1 MALDSGNGERLMK
14 KTERILVI
22 IPTYNEVENIEKLI
36 PIVLG
41 QYPTVEVLVVDD
53 GSPDGTADAVEHMAK
68 GTSRVHLLKRPGKSG
83 LGKAYIAGFRFALEH
98 GYDFVFEM
106 DADFSHDP
114 NEMPALVRAM
124 EHSDLAVGSRY
135 SQGVTV
141 IRWPMSRLLLS
152 YFANG
157 YARFVTRLP
166 LRDTTSGYKCFKRKV
181 LESIDWNRIHSD
193 GYAFQIEVNHK
204 AWKLGFRLA
213 EVPIIFVDRAVGQSK
228 MSSGIISEALWM
240 VWRLRFLSCF
250 GKL

>member
-1 MALDSGNGERLMK
+1 MPLDSGTGENLMK
-14 KTERILVI
+14 KTDRILVI

-41 QYPTVEVLVVDD
+41 QYPTVDVLVVDD

-68 GTSRVHLLKRPGKSG
+68 GTDRVHLLKRPGKAG
-83 LGKAYIAGFRFALEH
+83 LGKAYIEGFRFALEH
-98 GYDFVFEM
+98 GFDFVFEM

-114 NEMPALVRAM
+114 NEIPALLKAM

-135 SQGVTV
+135 IQGVTV

-152 YFANG
+152 YFANW
-157 YARFVTRLP
+157 YTRFVTRLP

-181 LESIDWNRIHSD
+181 LESIDWKQVHSD

-213 EVPIIFVDRAVGQSK
+213 EVPIIFADRAVGQSK
-228 MSSGIISEALWM
+228 MSSGIVSEALWM
-240 VWRLRFLSCF
+240 VWRLRLLSCF
-250 GKL
+250 GKV

>member
-1 MALDSGNGERLMK
+1 MK
-14 KTERILVI
+14 KTDRILVI

-68 GTSRVHLLKRPGKSG
+68 STNRVHLLKRPGKAG
-83 LGKAYIAGFRFALEH
+83 LGKAYIEGFRFALER
-98 GYDFVFEM
+98 GFDFVFEM

-114 NEMPALVRAM
+114 NEMPALLKAM

-152 YFANG
+152 YFANKFT
-157 YARFVTRLP
+157 RFVTRLP

-181 LESIDWNRIHSD
+181 LESIDWKQIHSD

-204 AWKLGFRLA
+204 AWKLGYRLA

-240 VWRLRFLSCF
+240 VWRLRIMSCL
-250 GKL
+250 GRL